1 MSRTGPYLLHAL
13 PYLIHVCTLQT
24 DYDWGQQCS
33 VRRSIFMGDFVY
45 ALGVG
50 GVTATNLATMAQTA
64 VVEFPIPSSG
74 PP

>member
-1 MSRTGPYLLHAL
+1 
-13 PYLIHVCTLQT
+13 LQT

-64 VVEFPIPSSG
+64 VVEFPIPTSG